1 MGQSESS
8 MEDSDWFIQIR
19 TAAHVLL
26 CDSAAVR
33 NDGAAVRNGKR
44 VTRVVD
50 QLLYCDF
57 VPNSIK
63 CIKKSESNL
72 FDLI

>member
-19 TAAHVLL
+19 TAAHVRL

-44 VTRVVD
+44 VPRVVTTSKKHSTMD
-50 QLLYCDF
+50 ITAYFLHNCT
-57 VPNSIK
+57 SI
-63 CIKKSESNL
+63 
-72 FDLI
+72 